1 MTMSFSATAL
11 RTWHANISSFI
22 APMVFFYAL
31 SGSLQ
36 IFDLHES
43 HGSYHAPAVVTAIGR
58 LHKNQVFA
66 PVPPRNRRPGSPA
79 ARAVGGPPGGPPAE
93 RISVPTL
100 MLKWLF
106 FVEALGLATTTIFGV
121 WIGLTHAK
129 RKRTVV
135 ALLVAGTVL
144 PLALI
149 ALGRASG

>member
-1 MTMSFSATAL
+1 
-11 RTWHANISSFI
+11 
-22 APMVFFYAL
+22 MVFFYAL

-43 HGSYHAPAVVTAIGR
+43 HGSYHAPAIVTAIGR

-66 PVPPRNRRPGSPA
+66 PPAPRNRPA
-79 ARAVGGPPGGPPAE
+79 GAAAGRVGGGPGGPPPNE
-93 RISVPTL
+93 RVSLATL

-106 FVEALGLATTTIFGV
+106 FVEALGV

>member
-43 HGSYHAPAVVTAIGR
+43 HGSYHAPAIVTAIGR

-66 PVPPRNRRPGSPA
+66 PPAPRNRPA
-79 ARAVGGPPGGPPAE
+79 GAAAGRVGGGPGGPPPNE
-93 RISVPTL
+93 RVSLATL

-106 FVEALGLATTTIFGV
+106 FVEALGLAATTIFGV